1 MANIDGLPVN
11 SAVTHAEFMSRTED
25 TSTTGKVD
33 FNNTTDSTTSADGSI
48 HTAGGLGVEKSLNV
62 GLNANVSGELIVGGE
77 TTLNDTLNASN
88 IIAADVSANTLLASG
103 NIVSSSGN
111 ISGGNFSAAGAIT
124 SLVSVSAPQINAGDI
139 DATGDVSAATINTTG
154 NVTVGGNLIV
164 NGTTTTVNS
173 TNVSTVDKNIT
184 INQGGNDASSE
195 GAGLTV
201 DRAGTDGSLIYKDA
215 SATKWAAGS
224 LGSEVDLVGTTST
237 QTLTNKTLTSPVSNG
252 GTFNTPNLV
261 GASADIITTTEQSST
276 PSTPSS
282 GLRKIYSKSDGFY
295 QLDSAGNE
303 TKIGSGSGSGGGAV
317 NLITDGSADNAS
329 ATIFI
334 PYSDSPS
341 TTRPVDGTGG
351 SPAVTS
357 SVSTINPLIGSKSFL
372 LTKPASNTQGQGWS
386 IPTTSLDVAYRA
398 KSLKVSIDYVV
409 NSGTF
414 LAGSNN
420 SESDVILYFY
430 DITNAKLVEPSNIK
444 FFSNSSTIS
453 DKIEATVQFD
463 YNCTAFRTILHCQS
477 SSTLAYE
484 LKVDNVTV
492 SPQSSVYAPATTA
505 WKEFTPT
512 FTGFGTVTNV
522 KAFWRRVG
530 KNLEVYGR
538 GTSGTP
544 TASGAT
550 ITFASLGVNIDTS
563 LIVSDTTRGQVFG
576 EFQRENA
583 DSASFSIGAR
593 SDFTNYVYVSDSN
606 TQGGL
611 RDSDGSAIL
620 VSNEKFSF
628 KFSVPILGWDASS
641 RVSDSYDG
649 REISGQV
656 TISSNLTMTTN
667 SPILFPVVTKDTTG
681 SYNAS
686 TGQIKIP
693 SAGEYEFTLTEAYN
707 NTSGFYVLLYK
718 NGTPVSLMSY
728 SSAAGILT
736 MSYPAKINCNAGD
749 LIDVRPSNNTNAL
762 QYSAYASG
770 SGYVPKFSWKKNQNS
785 QAISASEKV
794 FASYS
799 TSAGQSI
806 PNNSATTVLFGT
818 RLEDTHGAYNTSNG
832 RITLP
837 RAGVGYINVTI
848 NFSSATGATYYV
860 QIYKNGSLY
869 KSGVNIAATTWG
881 ASFNGMVS
889 GVAGDYFDIR
899 VYQNSGAAK
908 SLDVNS
914 ANNHFDFFMI

>member
-1 MANIDGLPVN
+1 MKNIL
-11 SAVTHAEFMSRTED
+11 FILY
-25 TSTTGKVD
+25 
-33 FNNTTDSTTSADGSI
+33 F
-48 HTAGGLGVEKSLNV
+48 
-62 GLNANVSGELIVGGE
+62 
-77 TTLNDTLNASN
+77 
-88 IIAADVSANTLLASG
+88 IIYSCTPAFG
-103 NIVSSSGN
+103 
-111 ISGGNFSAAGAIT
+111 
-124 SLVSVSAPQINAGDI
+124 
-139 DATGDVSAATINTTG
+139 AATTT
-154 NVTVGGNLIV
+154 
-164 NGTTTTVNS
+164 
-173 TNVSTVDKNIT
+173 IT
-184 INQGGNDASSE
+184 ADSIRSSNRTKTWTPPSITDVLT
-195 GAGLTV
+195 GLTDV
-201 DRAGTDGSLIYKDA
+201 
-215 SATKWAAGS
+215 
-224 LGSEVDLVGTTST
+224 
-237 QTLTNKTLTSPVSNG
+237 QTLTNKTLTSP
-252 GTFNTPNLV
+252 TINTPLIDV
-261 GASADIITTTEQSST
+261 DTFTEQGST
-276 PSTPSS
+276 PSTPAA
-282 GLRKIYSKSDGFY
+282 GKRKVYAKADGIYH
-295 QLDSAGNE
+295 LDSAGNE
-303 TKIGSGSGSGGGAV
+303 RKVGSGSGGGDV
-317 NLITDGSADNAS
+317 SFITNGNVDDANAS
-329 ATIFI
+329 IFV
-334 PYSDSPS
+334 PYADAAA
-341 TTRPVDGTGG
+341 TRPVGGTGG
-351 SPAVTS
+351 TPTVTTS
-357 SVSTINPLIGSKSFL
+357 LTTTNPLDGTKSAL
-372 LTKPASNTQGQGWS
+372 LTKPASNVQGQGWS
-386 IPTTSLDVAYRA
+386 TATQTLPLAYRA
-398 KSLKVSIDYVV
+398 KSLKVSFDYIV

-414 LAGSNN
+414 VAGGASTDG
-420 SESDVILYFY
+420 DVIVTFY
-430 DITNAKLVEPSNIK
+430 DVTNAKIVEPSNIK
-444 FFSNSSTIS
+444 LFTSSTTGS
-453 DKIEATVQFD
+453 DKFEATVQFD
-463 YNCTAFRTILHCQS
+463 STCTQFRPIIHIATASTAAF
-477 SSTLAYE
+477 E
-484 LKVDNVTV
+484 LKVDNMKV
-492 SPQSSVYAPATTA
+492 SPSNYVYAPVITA

-512 FTGFGTVTNV
+512 FNGFGTVTNV

-544 TASGAT
+544 TASGAS
-550 ITFASLGVNIDTS
+550 ISFSALGVTIDTS
-563 LIVSDTTRGQVFG
+563 LIITDTTRGQVFG

-908 SLDVNS
+908 TLDTGAS
-914 ANNHFDFFMI
+914 TNHFDFRMD